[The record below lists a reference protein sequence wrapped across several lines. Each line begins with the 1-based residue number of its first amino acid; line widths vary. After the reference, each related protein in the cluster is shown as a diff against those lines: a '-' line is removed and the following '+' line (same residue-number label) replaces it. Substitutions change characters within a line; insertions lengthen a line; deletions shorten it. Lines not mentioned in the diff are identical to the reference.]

1 MTLQAEIFENNTTTY
16 TKSLYQHDKNV
27 TLVFDGI
34 DLPEKYEVHF
44 SNFKDEQNISVSYIG
59 TPEGVKIPDVLL
71 STGHY
76 VYVWVCD
83 AGTDTGKGTMFQVV
97 IPVIPRPVAI
107 PIQTSTVP
115 IITDYTITSED
126 ENLSFTG
133 ILNDLLDQ
141 NKEPEEGG

>member
-1 MTLQAEIFENNTTTY
+1 MTLQATIFENNSITY

-44 SNFKDEQNISVSYIG
+44 SNYKDDRNISVSLIG
-59 TPEGVKIPDVLL
+59 TAKGVLIPDALL

-76 VYVWVCD
+76 VYVWVVD
-83 AGTDTGKGTMFQVV
+83 AGTETGKGTIYTVV
-97 IPVIPRPVAI
+97 IPVIPRPMPI
-107 PIQTSTVP
+107 PVQESTVP
-115 IITDYTITSED
+115 IITNYEIEADG

-133 ILNDLLDQ
+133 ILNDIMKD
-141 NKEPEEGG
+141 NIEEEP